1 MMLAG
6 NIFGGFF
13 SYQYKTIGNSDP
25 TKNNDLILSEA
36 ASASGLVQFFT
47 RLSVGA
53 LYDKLGFKP
62 IFTVLML
69 INTFNAFICY
79 HVRKVMWLYIICI
92 ELNYVV
98 LAGIFALFPAPAIKT
113 FGPKYGPQVYTLILL
128 GAPASSIVDMI
139 NIKVLYDIIGEV
151 PILAIGG
158 FVSIIALICLLF
170 FKERLDIEKLQKKGL
185 I

>member
-6 NIFGGFF
+6 NMFGGFF

-25 TKNNDLILSEA
+25 NVNNDLILSEA
-36 ASASGLVQFFT
+36 ASVSGIVQFVT
-47 RLSVGA
+47 RLSIGA
-53 LYDKLGFKP
+53 LYDKLGFKL
-62 IFTVLML
+62 IFIVLMV
-69 INTFNAFICY
+69 INTANAFICY
-79 HVRKVMWLYIICI
+79 HVRKIMWLYIVCI

-128 GAPASSIVDMI
+128 GAPASSILDMI

-158 FVSIIALICLLF
+158 VFSILALIVLVSF
-170 FKERLDIEKLQKKGL
+170 SERLDV
-185 I
+185 